1 MRILTWDE
9 FDEAVYRIAN
19 MYEGRAFNGVYGF
32 PRGGLCLAVAL
43 SHHLELPLLSELE
56 PDCLVV
62 DDIYETGRTL
72 TEARKMQGCEFV
84 VWISKIAPTWWRAVQ
99 VEHGPEWV
107 VFPWENPA
115 QATAD
120 EEAYRASRE

>member
-1 MRILTWDE
+1 MRHLSWDE

-19 MYEGRAFNGVYGF
+19 MYEGRAFNGIYGF
-32 PRGGLCLAVAL
+32 PRGGLCLAVSL
-43 SHHLELPLLSELE
+43 SHHLGLPLLSELE

-62 DDIYETGRTL
+62 DDIYETGVTL
-72 TEARKMQGCEFV
+72 SRALEVPGCECV
-84 VWISKIAPTWWRAVQ
+84 VWISKAAPTWWRAVEV
-99 VEHGPEWV
+99 VETSDWI

>member
-1 MRILTWDE
+1 MRHLTWDQ
-9 FDEAVYRIAN
+9 FDEAVYRIAS

-43 SHHLELPLLSELE
+43 SHRLGLPLLGELE

-62 DDIYETGRTL
+62 DDIYETGVTMSRVL
-72 TEARKMQGCEFV
+72 GLEGCEAV
-84 VWISKIAPTWWRAVQ
+84 VWISKPEPTWWRAVEVIQ
-99 VEHGPEWV
+99 TPDWI

-120 EEAYRASRE
+120 EEAYRAARQ